1 MHKTKET
8 EPTPGRLLK
17 KSEATPENGSV
28 RKTEAKKRL
37 KEEENRRLEEKT
49 ALAMERSEAYTGKRA
64 LRWVMLLLAVAACIV
79 IGVKLL
85 AERRYNL
92 ISAIIMFLAC
102 LPFYFAYEKREG
114 SIRRMVM
121 IAVMTAIAVVG
132 RLIFGAVPAVKPL
145 TATVIMTGM
154 YMGPESGFL
163 VGSLSAVVSNIFFGQ
178 GPWTPFQ
185 MFTLGLQGLIAGLPF
200 MRRLLRKR
208 VPLILYGLFA
218 GALYSWIMDIW
229 TVISLIGKWSF
240 KRYLIALGTAIPYTV
255 TYMISNVIFL
265 LLMRKPIGEKLER
278 IQIKH
283 GIF

>member
-28 RKTEAKKRL
+28 RKTEEKKRL

-49 ALAMERSEAYTGKRA
+49 ALAMERREAYTGKRA

-79 IGVKLL
+79 VGVKLL

-102 LPFYFAYEKREG
+102 LPFNFAYEKREG

>member
-1 MHKTKET
+1 M
-8 EPTPGRLLK
+8 
-17 KSEATPENGSV
+17 

-79 IGVKLL
+79 VGVKLL

>member
-64 LRWVMLLLAVAACIV
+64 LRWVML
-79 IGVKLL
+79 LL